1 MAQFHNYSWNNQ
13 LLIAMQCPTATR
25 VAGFHTWRKMNRFV
39 RKGEKG
45 ITILAPCI
53 YKPKKRE
60 QPQENEST
68 SRRTQPA
75 HCGDSVRQPC
85 LKDYLV
91 ICGRDST
98 RRWNARRTSGF
109 PMIAAIYH
117 LSFNCPLQRAR
128 NGGMLPP
135 VQGVLHL
142 PLVSVMRN
150 NPKSNFQPVNQP
162 AFTLR
167 IAASVLRPSVRQG
180 NWHVEDAWGLGSQPV
195 QPLPV
200 SRCRM

>member
-1 MAQFHNYSWNNQ
+1 
-13 LLIAMQCPTATR
+13 
-25 VAGFHTWRKMNRFV
+25 
-39 RKGEKG
+39 
-45 ITILAPCI
+45 
-53 YKPKKRE
+53 
-60 QPQENEST
+60 
-68 SRRTQPA
+68 
-75 HCGDSVRQPC
+75 
-85 LKDYLV
+85 
-91 ICGRDST
+91 
-98 RRWNARRTSGF
+98 
-109 PMIAAIYH
+109 
-117 LSFNCPLQRAR
+117 
-128 NGGMLPP
+128 MLPP